1 MNSFGMELPSKFN
14 NVPPRSGLTGWS
26 SRHQQASL
34 VGSLRATHS
43 GAAYRGR

>member
-1 MNSFGMELPSKFN
+1 MMGFSQGILAIELAARTS
-14 NVPPRSGLTGWS
+14 LTVWS
-26 SRHQQASL
+26 SRHQQATL